1 MYFAILILDHM
12 RNLLKMSF
20 VLITFYFITTSNAA
34 NALESKLIYFYE
46 SGCKWCAYMDEVL
59 NDSSIKNI
67 LLKNTDFIRVDV
79 HGKGTIEGELTE
91 KELARKYK
99 VNSVPTLIF
108 LNTNSEELLRVPGA
122 ITKEDFRSL
131 LCDNLRNFYNC

>member
-1 MYFAILILDHM
+1 M
-12 RNLLKMSF
+12 
-20 VLITFYFITTSNAA
+20 TFCFITISNAS
-34 NALESKLIYFYE
+34 ESKLIYFYE
-46 SGCKWCAYMDEVL
+46 SGCRWCTYMDEVI

-67 LLKNTDFIRVDV
+67 LLKNTDIIRVDV

-91 KELARKYK
+91 KELARKYR

-108 LNTNSEELLRVPGA
+108 LNTNREELLRVPGA

-131 LCDNLRNFYNC
+131 LCDNLMNFYNC

>member
-1 MYFAILILDHM
+1 MKIV
-12 RNLLKMSF
+12 LKISF
-20 VLITFYFITTSNAA
+20 VLMTFCFITTSNAA
-34 NALESKLIYFYE
+34 ESKLIYFYE
-46 SGCKWCAYMDEVL
+46 SGCRWCTYMDEVI

-67 LLKNTDFIRVDV
+67 LFKNTDIIRVDV

-91 KELARKYK
+91 KELVRKYR